1 METKQIKLN
10 FHLLIDEINNDR
22 ILTKFY
28 GLMLKSNQSS
38 NGSLWSRLTK
48 EEQEEL
54 LLSDLESKDE
64 DNLIPH
70 SEIQKKHKKWL

>member
-1 METKQIKLN
+1 MKTEQIKSN
-10 FHLLIDEINNDR
+10 FHRLIDKIDNER

-28 GLMLKSNQSS
+28 ELMLKSNQST
-38 NGSLWSRLTK
+38 NGSLWNLLTE

-54 LLSDLESKDE
+54 LLSDFESKDE

-70 SEIQKKHKKWL
+70 AEIQKKHKKWL

>member
-1 METKQIKLN
+1 METEQIKSN
-10 FHLLIDEINNDR
+10 FHRLIDKIDNER

-28 GLMLKSNQSS
+28 ELMLKSNQST
-38 NGSLWSRLTK
+38 NGSLWSRLTE

-54 LLSDLESKDE
+54 LLSDFESKDE

-70 SEIQKKHKKWL
+70 AEIQKKHKKWL

>member
-1 METKQIKLN
+1 METEQIKSN
-10 FHLLIDEINNDR
+10 FHRLIDKIDNER

-28 GLMLKSNQSS
+28 DLMLKSNQSS
-38 NGSLWSRLTK
+38 NGSLWSRLTE

-54 LLSDLESKDE
+54 LLSDFESKDE

-70 SEIQKKHKKWL
+70 AEIQKKHKKWL

>member
-1 METKQIKLN
+1 METEQIKSN
-10 FHLLIDEINNDR
+10 FHRLIDKIDNDR

-28 GLMLKSNQSS
+28 ELMLKSNQST
-38 NGSLWSRLTK
+38 NGSLWSRLTE

-54 LLSDLESKDE
+54 LLSDFESKDE

>member
-1 METKQIKLN
+1 METEQIKLN
-10 FHLLIDEINNDR
+10 FHQLIDKINNDR

-38 NGSLWSRLTK
+38 NGNLWSRLAK

-54 LLSDLESKDE
+54 LLSDLESENE

>member
-1 METKQIKLN
+1 METEQIKSN
-10 FHLLIDEINNDR
+10 FHRLIDKIDNDR

-28 GLMLKSNQSS
+28 ELMLKSNQST
-38 NGSLWSRLTK
+38 NGSLWSRLTE

-54 LLSDLESKDE
+54 LLSDFESKDE

-70 SEIQKKHKKWL
+70 AEIQKKHKKWL